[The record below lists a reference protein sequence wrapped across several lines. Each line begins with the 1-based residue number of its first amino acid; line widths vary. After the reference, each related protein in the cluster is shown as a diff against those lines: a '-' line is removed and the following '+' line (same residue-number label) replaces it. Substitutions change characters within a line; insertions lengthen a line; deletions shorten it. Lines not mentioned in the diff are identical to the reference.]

1 MGGGGGDGG
10 YGGDDNGEE
19 EEKDKLCSEILLW
32 NVAETIY
39 DSEHHPS
46 NL

>member
-1 MGGGGGDGG
+1 VGGGGGGG
-10 YGGDDNGEE
+10 G
-19 EEKDKLCSEILLW
+19 EEKDKLRSEIVLW